1 MGILVNCFLFME
13 WKIVDVD
20 ITVHDS
26 NRRCDTLTA
35 LLQAACVTLCG
46 SLLSRLQT
54 FPWFVKP
61 YTVSALIIIITV

>member
-26 NRRCDTLTA
+26 EQEMWYLVSPAASGLCNVVRFPTLNTPDIPVVCETVY
-35 LLQAACVTLCG
+35 LL
-46 SLLSRLQT
+46 LLL
-54 FPWFVKP
+54 
-61 YTVSALIIIITV
+61 L